1 MGSGKHPVHTGSSV
15 TGSRNTASS
24 LQVTGLAWLA
34 KSCQLG
40 MAKNAFDDQCEGRTE
55 EMERK
60 APQLLKEELKVD
72 RNLKIEWEMAE
83 TKWK

>member
-1 MGSGKHPVHTGSSV
+1 MYHTWVLWQEHVKFHAEQEVHAVDSGKHPVHIGSSV
-15 TGSRNTASS
+15 IGSGNTASS

-40 MAKNAFDDQCEGRTE
+40 MAKNAFDYQYEGCIE

-60 APQLLKEELKVD
+60 APQF
-72 RNLKIEWEMAE
+72 
-83 TKWK
+83 